1 MTADPRFQPFDD
13 GAGLTVVD
21 PIENRQC
28 PFRTD
33 GPISPRPIEPAG
45 FYFPVDG
52 AVELTAA
59 ELVFP
64 YVVPVYVRDPTG
76 EMVLETTYCDYERLP
91 AGEYVL
97 ELMAPI
103 KLYLRVESPV
113 TIASADDRLA
123 FDFGGSTT
131 VRLGARS
138 RHERP
143 AATVTTTAE
152 PADLARA
159 VSTFGSALKTH
170 RCDRSL
176 PSFRGHPPRLDLGSA
191 VRIPAGIEAPD
202 SGVRLVVPPDRSAI
216 YAASPLAYYLAAT
229 VETGPDPRLETDDGF
244 IHPLG
249 ETTDSV
255 VRAIERVLEQVFF
268 VDCVART
275 EGLYR
280 VDLHE
285 RDRFE
290 ERFDLALGELYEADL
305 ADRLEPVLSIPY
317 DSIADLLPRWNL
329 VTHATADPENATVLP
344 YLADELSIVRPAP
357 ESRSETDAASLT
369 ALAIDEFTRSR
380 AGTDSGTEFSYVSPP
395 STDAFAQAWLG
406 DGVPIGATKLLRSAF
421 ENGLERSPSGDAVE
435 VAIVCN
441 DPQMAPEFDTTDGTL
456 YGEREKLPFEVRV
469 HRSVSGE
476 ELRELF
482 AADIDFLHYVG
493 HVEDGAFV
501 CSDGPLEARALAD
514 VGVDAFLING
524 CRSYDVGVRVIE
536 RGGVGG
542 IVTLSDVGNRDAIA
556 VGRLV
561 ARLLNNG
568 FSIRDATSIARS
580 QRLVGNQYVV
590 VGDGSV
596 TVGQAGSGV
605 PNTARIEPRGDDDY
619 RLRLELHHVD
629 SGPGAQY
636 IPYIGDVDRH
646 FLAGTELPP
655 IDVSA
660 GALSRFLRLAEI
672 PVRWDEEW
680 CWSTDDRFVD
690 L

>member
-1 MTADPRFQPFDD
+1 MTADPRFQPLND

-33 GPISPRPIEPAG
+33 EPVSPRPIEPAG
-45 FYFPVDG
+45 FSFPVDG

-76 EMVLETTYCDYERLP
+76 EMLLETDSCAYERLP
-91 AGEYVL
+91 DGEYVL

-103 KLYLRVESPV
+103 QLYVRVRSPV

-123 FDFGGSTT
+123 FDFGESTT

-143 AATVTTTAE
+143 AAAVTTTTE

-170 RCDRSL
+170 SCDRSL
-176 PSFRGHPPRLDLGSA
+176 PSLRGHPPRLELGSA
-191 VRIPAGIEAPD
+191 VRIPSAVEPPD
-202 SGVRLVVPPDRSAI
+202 SGVRLVVPPNRSAI

-229 VETGPDPRLETDDGF
+229 VETGPNPRIETEGGF
-244 IHPLG
+244 VYPLG
-249 ETTDSV
+249 ETTESV
-255 VRAIERVLEQVFF
+255 VRAIERALEQVFF

-280 VDLHE
+280 VALHE

-357 ESRSETDAASLT
+357 EDRSETDAAPIAT
-369 ALAIDEFTRSR
+369 LAIDEFTRSR
-380 AGTDSGTEFSYVSPP
+380 AGVDHGTEFSYVSPP
-395 STDAFAQAWLG
+395 STDAFGQAWLG
-406 DGVPIGATKLLRSAF
+406 EGVPIGATKLLRSAF
-421 ENGLERSPSGDAVE
+421 ENGLERSPSTGAVE

-441 DPQMAPEFDTTDGTL
+441 DPEMAAEFDTSDGTL
-456 YGEREKLPFEVRV
+456 YGEREKLPFEVTV

-482 AADIDFLHYVG
+482 ATDIDFLHYVG
-493 HVEDGAFV
+493 HVENGAFV
-501 CSDGPLEARALAD
+501 CSDGPLEARELAD

-536 RGGVGG
+536 RGSVGG

-568 FSIRDATSIARS
+568 FSIRDSTSIARN
-580 QRLVGNQYVV
+580 QRLVGNQYAV

-605 PNTARIEPRGDDDY
+605 PNTARIEPLGDGEH

-636 IPYIGDVDRH
+636 VPYIDGVDRH

-655 IDVSA
+655 IDVSI

-672 PVRWDEEW
+672 PVRWGEEW
-680 CWSTDDRFVD
+680 YWSTDDRFAE
-690 L
+690 